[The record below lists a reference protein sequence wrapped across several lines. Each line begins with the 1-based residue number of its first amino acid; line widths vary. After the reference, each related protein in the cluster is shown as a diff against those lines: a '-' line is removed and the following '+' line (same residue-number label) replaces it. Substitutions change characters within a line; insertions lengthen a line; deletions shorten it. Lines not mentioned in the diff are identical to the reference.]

1 MVATP
6 MAAAASA
13 HPRPDAGGGAL
24 EDCSI
29 LDDTEDNVT
38 AMAEE
43 ERERHF
49 ESKVLLRMQLKAL
62 RRQVS
67 CSCLR
72 RTPHRS
78 AWAPHWAGIT
88 APLSHAPVHA
98 C

>member
-6 MAAAASA
+6 MAAAATA
-13 HPRPDAGGGAL
+13 HRRPDAGGSAL

-67 CSCLR
+67 GSCLR
-72 RTPHRS
+72 R
-78 AWAPHWAGIT
+78 APPPLPPWAGIT
-88 APLSHAPVHA
+88 AL
-98 C
+98 